1 VDPASGERHE
11 AEPDRT
17 LKAYRRI
24 DDGDRT
30 NACLGM
36 QLVPAMEEFRVCV
49 GDEVV
54 VLERGE
60 HRYIKMLA
68 PGEKVEGV

>member
-1 VDPASGERHE
+1 
-11 AEPDRT
+11 
-17 LKAYRRI
+17 
-24 DDGDRT
+24 
-30 NACLGM
+30 M
-36 QLVPAMEEFRVCV
+36 QLVPAVEEFRVCI

-54 VLERGE
+54 VLERGK